1 MFTPETVNISKVPQ
15 LVVWDKVLMFLL
27 LCGAVSA
34 QQPTSLNLAQQ
45 GKNPDFAAMPFTR
58 PVTVGTSLPTTCTIG
73 QLYFN
78 SAASAGS
85 NLYECS
91 SANTWVVIGT
101 ANASSIRGSNVSS
114 TAPANNQ
121 ALIYYSSI
129 ASYVPT
135 TFYTLQNG
143 LGTTATGSTNLQVN
157 VSMGVRAVT
166 GTSDAIISTDCGGLV
181 TYSSASPV
189 TVTLP
194 MPSLG
199 GNFLMGCPITI
210 RNYGAGP
217 VTLTPGAS
225 TVGGSSSQVVTQNRG
240 CLLVSDGTNWQLGNC
255 N

>member
-1 MFTPETVNISKVPQ
+1 MIR
-15 LVVWDKVLMFLL
+15 LLL

-34 QQPTSLNLAQQ
+34 QQQQPTSLNLAQQ
-45 GKNPDFAAMPFTR
+45 TKNPDFSAMPVTR
-58 PVTVGTSLPTTCTIG
+58 PVTVGTSLPATCTIG

-85 NLYECS
+85 NLYACTS
-91 SANTWVVIGT
+91 TNTWMVIGV
-101 ANASSIRGSNVSS
+101 ASGVNASSIRGINVSS
-114 TAPANNQ
+114 TSPANNQ
-121 ALIYYSSI
+121 TLIYYSSS

-135 TFYTLQNG
+135 SVYTLQNG
-143 LGTTATGSTNLQVN
+143 LGTSAVGSTNLQVN

-166 GTSDAIISTDCGGLV
+166 GNSDTILSTDCGGLV
-181 TYSSASPV
+181 TYASASPV
-189 TVTLP
+189 AVTLAQ
-194 MPSLG
+194 PSLG

-225 TVGGSSSQVVTQNRG
+225 TVGGNTSQVVNQNRG
-240 CLLVSDGTNWQLGNC
+240 CLLVSDGSNWQLGNC